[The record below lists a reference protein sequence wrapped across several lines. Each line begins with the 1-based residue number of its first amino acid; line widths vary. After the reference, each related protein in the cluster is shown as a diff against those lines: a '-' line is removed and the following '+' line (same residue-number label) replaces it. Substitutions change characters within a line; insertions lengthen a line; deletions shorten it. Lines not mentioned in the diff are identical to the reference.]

1 MPTPNIQQKCFDCF
15 PHLVYQLYTV
25 QVIPLSEIVLALSER
40 DSSLH
45 AIIGRASAYLIA
57 RTSPVCGRL
66 YTRYGLAACL
76 LFVQCEFA
84 HGSLTVR
91 SLPAA
96 GPLHVNS
103 SVSPFERS
111 TVVGG
116 ACGNNCD
123 QSHNSNSH
131 TCLPYVLPPAHYHQG
146 SEQATARL
154 VESTFDIEENSKYTN
169 NLLLL

>member
-1 MPTPNIQQKCFDCF
+1 M
-15 PHLVYQLYTV
+15 

-103 SVSPFERS
+103 SVSRLNGRRS
-111 TVVGG
+111 WAGHAGTTVTNHIIVTHIH
-116 ACGNNCD
+116 A
-123 QSHNSNSH
+123 
-131 TCLPYVLPPAHYHQG
+131 YRMYYHQLTTPG

>member
-1 MPTPNIQQKCFDCF
+1 M
-15 PHLVYQLYTV
+15 
-25 QVIPLSEIVLALSER
+25 QVIPLSESVLVLSER
-40 DSSLH
+40 DGSLH

-66 YTRYGLAACL
+66 YTRYGLATCL

-84 HGSLTVR
+84 RGSLTVR

-103 SVSPFERS
+103 SVSRLN
-111 TVVGG
+111 GRRCG

-131 TCLPYVLPPAHYHQG
+131 TCLPYVLPPAHYTRERG
-146 SEQATARL
+146 GNCSPGR
-154 VESTFDIEENSKYTN
+154 VESTLDIEENSKYTN

>member
-1 MPTPNIQQKCFDCF
+1 M
-15 PHLVYQLYTV
+15 

-45 AIIGRASAYLIA
+45 AVIGRASAYLIA
-57 RTSPVCGRL
+57 RTSRVCGRL

-103 SVSPFERS
+103 SVSRLNGRRS
-111 TVVGG
+111 WAVHAGTTLTNHIIVT
-116 ACGNNCD
+116 
-123 QSHNSNSH
+123 HIH
-131 TCLPYVLPPAHYHQG
+131 VLPPAHYQR
-146 SEQATARL
+146 ARRQL
-154 VESTFDIEENSKYTN
+154 LAWSSRHSTKKRIQNIQIIYCYYRF
-169 NLLLL
+169 